1 MYETD
6 TKRVPLRQQQHRAA
20 DSAVHRQARAQSRRR
35 HDGARRPVE
44 ALRTADEVA
53 HVDAQVVAG
62 ASPAAVIFGLQ
73 ASEVFP
79 VHSRTLRSFSQHFI

>member
-1 MYETD
+1 M
-6 TKRVPLRQQQHRAA
+6 RQQEHRATDA
-20 DSAVHRQARAQSRRR
+20 AVHRQARAQSRRR

-44 ALRTADEVA
+44 TLRTADEIA

-62 ASPAAVIFGLQ
+62 ASPAAVVFGLQ

-79 VHSRTLRSFSQHFI
+79 VHSRTLRSYSQHLISFIIYE